1 MTRHSKAT
9 HDKHILSVSAYD
21 PIPPSHLTPL
31 PVPQTKEL
39 YAVDDGVGMTAAE
52 RGLNQRL
59 LNAAERVVGQTARQ
73 LTVRY

>member
-1 MTRHSKAT
+1 MINIFCLYSTF
-9 HDKHILSVSAYD
+9 D
-21 PIPPSHLTPL
+21 PIPPSPVTPP
-31 PVPQTKEL
+31 PVYQTKEL
-39 YAVDDGVGMTAAE
+39 HAVDDGVGMTAAE